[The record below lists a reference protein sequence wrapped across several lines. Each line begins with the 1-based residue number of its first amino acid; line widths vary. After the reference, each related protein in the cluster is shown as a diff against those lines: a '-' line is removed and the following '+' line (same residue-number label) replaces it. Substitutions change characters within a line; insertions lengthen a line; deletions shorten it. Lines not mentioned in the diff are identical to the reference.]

1 MGLKLKLQVYNWHV
15 LDKWAQLCC
24 PLLLI
29 QAIAPAIRYVS
40 CIACVKG
47 KQEPLRIVTEG
58 RKSKRTD

>member
-15 LDKWAQLCC
+15 LDKWAQLCV
-24 PLLLI
+24 
-29 QAIAPAIRYVS
+29 AIAPAIRYVP

-47 KQEPLRIVTEG
+47 RQELLRILTEG